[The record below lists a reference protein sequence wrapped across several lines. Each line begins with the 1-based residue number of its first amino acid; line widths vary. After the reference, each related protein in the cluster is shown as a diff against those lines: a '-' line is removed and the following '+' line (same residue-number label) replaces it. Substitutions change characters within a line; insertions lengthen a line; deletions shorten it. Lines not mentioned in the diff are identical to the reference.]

1 MINILVALT
10 ILIYL
15 AFYFWDRRQIKDE
28 RAQLIELKA
37 SELQSKVTLIALIGL
52 AIYYYMNPLMPAW
65 ICLLVINIAN
75 LYSEIVGKLFW
86 RTRM

>member
-1 MINILVALT
+1 MINILVALS

-15 AFYFWDRRQIKDE
+15 GFNFWDRKQIKDE

-37 SELQSKVTLIALIGL
+37 SELQSKVTLIALMGL
-52 AIYYYMNPLMPAW
+52 AADYYVNPAMPAW

-75 LYSEIVGKLFW
+75 LYSEIAGKLFW
-86 RTRM
+86 RSRF